1 MREKNNEHA
10 PWWHGMFA
18 IERRVTCYLGLVD
31 PELAKS
37 GFFHKWV
44 IYTMEHG
51 ESNLQVLLRYK
62 FAQHNPYRS

>member
-1 MREKNNEHA
+1 
-10 PWWHGMFA
+10 MFA